1 MTRKAVAKYVSS
13 GTSTRNF
20 MIFSTLKKKMI
31 AAKQDSSVRGT
42 LDKTAFPSP
51 TSIENNKFIIF
62 SLVTGHKRLYI
73 LSFTGG
79 YQSSQPTYQHGKNFQ
94 IVYIKKPSFMIE
106 EICWKG
112 KEKNNLY

>member
-1 MTRKAVAKYVSS
+1 MTRKAVAKDVSS
-13 GTSTRNF
+13 STSNQNF
-20 MIFSTLKKKMI
+20 PIFSTLKKKMI

-51 TSIENNKFIIF
+51 TSIENSKFIFF
-62 SLVTGHKRLYI
+62 SIVYGHKRLYI
-73 LSFTGG
+73 FSFTGG
-79 YQSSQPTYQHGKNFQ
+79 YHLSQPICQFGKNFQ

>member
-1 MTRKAVAKYVSS
+1 MTKRAVAKDVSS
-13 GTSTRNF
+13 STSNQNF
-20 MIFSTLKKKMI
+20 PIFSTLKKKMI

-62 SLVTGHKRLYI
+62 SIVTGHKRLYI

-79 YQSSQPTYQHGKNFQ
+79 YQSSQPIYQCSKNFQ